1 MKNNTTLYHFIVD
14 RSGSMYDC
22 IDDTIGGFN
31 AQLNSIEELK
41 SECPDQKF
49 LTSVTLFNTEI
60 DHVVSMEQKI
70 GENKLTRKN
79 YIPSGGTA
87 LLDAVGISIQRI
99 ERVMGQEIEEDK
111 ASVVVVIMTD
121 GHENS
126 SRIFNFKEVS
136 KMISKLSKTGKWTFN
151 FLGADL
157 DSFDTVDSLSIPR
170 GNAMMFFKVD
180 MHDKMEELSG
190 AVKNYAHRKSEGE
203 LKSGLF

>member
-1 MKNNTTLYHFIVD
+1 MENNV
-14 RSGSMYDC
+14 GS
-22 IDDTIGGFN
+22 N
-31 AQLNSIEELK
+31 RLN
-41 SECPDQKF
+41 
-49 LTSVTLFNTEI
+49 
-60 DHVVSMEQKI
+60 
-70 GENKLTRKN
+70 RKN

-87 LLDAVGISIQRI
+87 LLDAVGVSIQRI

-126 SRIFNFKEVS
+126 SRMFNFKEVS

-157 DSFDTVDSLSIPR
+157 DSFDTVDNLSIPR
-170 GNAMMFFKVD
+170 GNAMMFFKGEMSD
-180 MHDKMEELSG
+180 TMEDLSG

-203 LKSGLF
+203 IRTGLF